1 MHVDAKTACSQSQLI
16 NRTDT
21 FVVLAGENIGVHE
34 GPRSHSL
41 GVDATPFVEPLLS
54 ANTPGFLSYHPEIP
68 YSKGASL
75 WHMLE
80 AFWESAGQDA
90 FRVQILPP
98 PTLRPLLLPHL
109 LLPPPPTAHC
119 PHPLVDQFSRCAY
132 HVIQQ

>member
-1 MHVDAKTACSQSQLI
+1 MHVDAKTACSKSTVI
-16 NRTDT
+16 DGTNS
-21 FVVLAGENIGVHE
+21 VAVLAGENIGVHE

-80 AFWESAGQDA
+80 AFWDSAGQDA
-90 FRVQILPP
+90 FRVQIPTP
-98 PTLRPLLLPHL
+98 PTLRPLLPPHL
-109 LLPPPPTAHC
+109 LLPPPPTAYH
-119 PHPLVDQFSRCAY
+119 PHPMPSRCAF
-132 HVIQQ
+132 HMNVS